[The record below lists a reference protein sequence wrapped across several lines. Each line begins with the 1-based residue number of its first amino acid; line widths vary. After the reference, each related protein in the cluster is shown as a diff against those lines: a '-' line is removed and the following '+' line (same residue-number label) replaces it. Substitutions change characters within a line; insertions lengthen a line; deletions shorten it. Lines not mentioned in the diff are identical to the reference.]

1 MSRKMFDLENY
12 IKISRSYLTRDDN
25 GKIVAKVDVDIDTDE
40 MSKEVEELRES
51 LLNIRKILGY
61 DFALIVSENN
71 IKVMKELE

>member
-1 MSRKMFDLENY
+1 MFDLENY

-61 DFALIVSENN
+61 DFALTVNGNDIIFE
-71 IKVMKELE
+71 ELK

>member
-1 MSRKMFDLENY
+1 MFDLENY

-51 LLNIRKILGY
+51 LLNIHKILGY
-61 DFALIVSENN
+61 DFTLTVNGNDIIFE
-71 IKVMKELE
+71 ELK